1 MGKWLSNTIAVSV
14 VVLAVVAVLGVAVFL
29 QSVCV
34 RWYAP
39 WMLGTDDVQAIAYF
53 CSPKGGK

>member
-1 MGKWLSNTIAVSV
+1 MSNTIAVSV
-14 VVLAVVAVLGVAVFL
+14 VALAIVAVLGVAIFV